1 MTMLRERVRR
11 ELGLRADNR
20 STVAWFIDYRWLPLR
35 EATWRESTKGT
46 NALILGT
53 IKNRF
58 GTNSLEEMDAVKMQR
73 WLNDLAKTRSGSVV
87 KHCRTFLRSILEE
100 AAK

>member
-1 MTMLRERVRR
+1 
-11 ELGLRADNR
+11 
-20 STVAWFIDYRWLPLR
+20 
-35 EATWRESTKGT
+35 
-46 NALILGT
+46 LILGT